1 MANKQI
7 ESFQEQTNWHW
18 RNSMR
23 PVRFFGFDARAAFP
37 FLLLLVYARLI
48 TLVLAIIS
56 TILFYFL
63 EKYGLTFD
71 AAIRRLRSYISG
83 QKRPALMTF
92 RLRRLKDYG

>member
-7 ESFQEQTNWHW
+7 ESIQEQANWHW

-23 PVRFFGFDARAAFP
+23 PVRFFGLDARAAFP
-37 FLLLLVYARLI
+37 FFLLLIYARLI
-48 TLVLAIIS
+48 TLLFAIAS
-56 TILFYFL
+56 TVIFYIL

-71 AAIRRLRSYISG
+71 AAIRRMRSYISG
-83 QKRPALMTF
+83 QKRPAHMTF